1 MFPEDGASIRM
12 CRFWLTRQGNYRKII
27 AIVWKEAPFMKD
39 TYIARRKQL
48 LENKKENTAVV
59 IFSGIA
65 PMKSQDE
72 AYPFAA
78 DRNFFYL
85 TGIERENMILLMR
98 KNYLGEYSE
107 TLFIEPY
114 DEVLAKWVGGRMRGA
129 EATEISG
136 VEAIADVGEFSDRL
150 NSLVD
155 NSRGLGKLSFYL
167 DLWRYH
173 KDQADTPAHTLAKTL
188 QSKYPAVAIEDI
200 NGDMA
205 AMRAVKDEKEI
216 AFMRQAQEH
225 TRIAIEE
232 MMRYAAP
239 GMNERELEGAFDF
252 ALMKQGVRDH
262 AFHSIF
268 AGGKRATTLHYGEND
283 QIVNDGEM
291 VLIDLG
297 SAYGNYCAD
306 ISRTFPVNGKFTDRQ
321 KQLYNAVLEAQRIVI
336 ANAKPGL
343 STRDLNQMVI
353 DYYET
358 RLDDLGLRKDG
369 KTVRDYYYH
378 GVNHQ
383 LGLDTHDICTE
394 RERTLKPG
402 MVITVEP
409 GLYVEDESI
418 GIRIENDV
426 LITEDGCIDL
436 SVEIPRTVEEIEA
449 IMAK

>member
-1 MFPEDGASIRM
+1 MREI
-12 CRFWLTRQGNYRKII
+12 
-27 AIVWKEAPFMKD
+27 
-39 TYIARRKQL
+39 YIARRTQL
-48 LENKKENTAVV
+48 FENKPANTAVV
-59 IFSGIA
+59 IFSGAA

-72 AYPFAA
+72 SYPFAV
-78 DRNFFYL
+78 DRNFYYL
-85 TGIERENMILLMR
+85 TGIERENMILIMR

-114 DEVLAKWVGGRMRGA
+114 DEVLAKWVGGRMRA
-129 EATEISG
+129 EEATDVSG
-136 VEAIADVGEFSDRL
+136 ILDIADVGTFADRI
-150 NSLVD
+150 NSLVEY
-155 NSRGLGKLSFYL
+155 SRGLGKLTFWL

-173 KDQADTPAHTLAKTL
+173 KDQADTPAHTLAATL

-205 AMRAVKDEKEI
+205 AMRAVKGEEEI
-216 AFMRQAQEH
+216 ALMRQAQEH

-232 MMRYAAP
+232 MLAYAKP

-252 ALMKQGVRDH
+252 ALMKQGIRDH
-262 AFHSIF
+262 AFSSIF
-268 AGGKRATTLHYGEND
+268 AGGKRATTLHYSENN
-283 QIVNDGEM
+283 QIVYDGEM

-321 KQLYNAVLEAQRIVI
+321 KELYNTVLEAQKIVI

-343 STRDLNQMVI
+343 TTRQLNQMVVN
-353 DYYET
+353 YYET

-378 GVNHQ
+378 GVSHQ

-436 SVEIPRTVEEIEA
+436 SVAIPRTVEEIEA

>member
-1 MFPEDGASIRM
+1 
-12 CRFWLTRQGNYRKII
+12 
-27 AIVWKEAPFMKD
+27 MKD
-39 TYIARRKQL
+39 TYIARRKRL
-48 LENKKENTAVV
+48 LENKGENTAVV
-59 IFSGIA
+59 IFSGMA

-72 AYPFAA
+72 AYPFAV

-150 NSLVD
+150 NGLVEY
-155 NSRGLGKLSFYL
+155 SRGLGKLTFFL

-173 KDQADTPAHTLAKTL
+173 KDQADTPAHTLAATL
-188 QSKYPAVAIEDI
+188 QNKYPAVAIEDI

-216 AFMRQAQEH
+216 ALMRQAQEH

-232 MMRYAAP
+232 MLRYAAP

-262 AFHSIF
+262 AFSSIF
-268 AGGKRATTLHYGEND
+268 AGGKRATTLHYSENN
-283 QIVNDGEM
+283 QVVNDGEM

-306 ISRTFPVNGKFTDRQ
+306 ISRTFPVNGKFSERQ
-321 KQLYNAVLEAQRIVI
+321 KQLYNTVLEAQRIVI

-343 STRDLNQMVI
+343 TTRDLNQMVI

-378 GVNHQ
+378 GVSHQ

-409 GLYVEDESI
+409 GLYIEDESI

-426 LITEDGCIDL
+426 MITEDGCIDL
-436 SVEIPRTVEEIEA
+436 SAAIPKTVEEIEA

>member
-1 MFPEDGASIRM
+1 
-12 CRFWLTRQGNYRKII
+12 
-27 AIVWKEAPFMKD
+27 MKNI
-39 TYIARRKQL
+39 YIARRKHL
-48 LENKKENTAVV
+48 LENKRENTAVV
-59 IFSGIA
+59 IFSGSA
-65 PMKSQDE
+65 PMRSQDE
-72 AYPFAA
+72 AYPFSV

-85 TGIERENMILLMR
+85 TGIERENMILVMR
-98 KNYLGEYSE
+98 RNYQGEYSE

-114 DEVLAKWVGGRMRGA
+114 DEVLAKWVGGRMRPA

-136 VEAIADVGEFSDRL
+136 VESIADVGEFPDRL
-150 NSLVD
+150 NSMVEY
-155 NSRGLGKLSFYL
+155 SRGLGKLTFHL

-173 KDQADTPAHTLAKTL
+173 KHQADTPAHTLAKTL
-188 QSKYPAVAIEDI
+188 QSKYPAVAIDDI

-205 AMRAVKDEKEI
+205 AMRACKGEEEI
-216 AFMRQAQEH
+216 ACMRQAQEH

-232 MMRYAAP
+232 MMRYAKP

-283 QIVNDGEM
+283 QVVNDGEM

-321 KQLYNAVLEAQRIVI
+321 KELYNTVLEAQKIVI
-336 ANAKPGL
+336 AAAKPGL
-343 STRDLNQMVI
+343 TTRQLNQMVI

-378 GVNHQ
+378 GVSHQ

-409 GLYVEDESI
+409 GLYIEDESI

-426 LITEDGCIDL
+426 LITETGCIDL
-436 SVEIPRTVEEIEA
+436 SVAIPRTVEEIEA

>member
-1 MFPEDGASIRM
+1 
-12 CRFWLTRQGNYRKII
+12 
-27 AIVWKEAPFMKD
+27 MKD
-39 TYIARRKQL
+39 IYVARRKQL
-48 LENKKENTAVV
+48 LENKNENTAVV
-59 IFSGIA
+59 IFSGAA

-72 AYPFAA
+72 AYPFAV

-85 TGIERENMILLMR
+85 TGIERENMILVMR
-98 KNYLGEYSE
+98 KNYLGQYSE
-107 TLFIEPY
+107 TLFIEPF
-114 DEVLAKWVGGRMRGA
+114 DEVLAKWVGGRMREA
-129 EATEISG
+129 EATAISG
-136 VEAIADVGEFSDRL
+136 VADIANVETFSDRL
-150 NSLVD
+150 NSMVEH
-155 NSRGLGKLSFYL
+155 SRGLGKLTFFL

-173 KDQADTPAHTLAKTL
+173 KDQADTPAHTLAATL
-188 QSKYPAVAIEDI
+188 QNKYPAVAIEDI

-205 AMRAVKDEKEI
+205 AMRAVKGEEEI

-232 MMRYAAP
+232 MMRYAKP

-283 QIVNDGEM
+283 QVVKDGEM
-291 VLIDLG
+291 LLIDLG

-306 ISRTFPVNGKFTDRQ
+306 ISRTFPINGKFTDRQ
-321 KQLYNAVLEAQRIVI
+321 KQLYNTVLEAQKIVI

-343 STRDLNQMVI
+343 TTRDLNQMVI

-378 GVNHQ
+378 GVSHQ

-409 GLYVEDESI
+409 GLYIEDESI

-426 LITEDGCIDL
+426 MITEDGCIDL
-436 SVEIPRTVEEIEA
+436 SIAIPRTVEEIEA

>member
-1 MFPEDGASIRM
+1 
-12 CRFWLTRQGNYRKII
+12 
-27 AIVWKEAPFMKD
+27 MKD
-39 TYIARRKQL
+39 TYIARRKRL
-48 LENKKENTAVV
+48 LENKGENTAVV
-59 IFSGIA
+59 IFSGMA

-72 AYPFAA
+72 AYPFAV

-85 TGIERENMILLMR
+85 TGIERENMILLVR

-150 NSLVD
+150 NGLVEY
-155 NSRGLGKLSFYL
+155 SRGLGKLTFFL

-173 KDQADTPAHTLAKTL
+173 KDQADTPDHTLAATL
-188 QSKYPAVAIEDI
+188 QNKYPAVAIEDI

-216 AFMRQAQEH
+216 ALMRQAQEH

-232 MMRYAAP
+232 MLRYAAP

-262 AFHSIF
+262 AFSSIF
-268 AGGKRATTLHYGEND
+268 AGGKRATTLHYSENN
-283 QIVNDGEM
+283 QVVNDGEM

-306 ISRTFPVNGKFTDRQ
+306 ISRTFPVNGKFSERQ
-321 KQLYNAVLEAQRIVI
+321 KQLYNTVLEAQRIVI

-343 STRDLNQMVI
+343 TTRDLNQMVI

-378 GVNHQ
+378 GVSHQ

-409 GLYVEDESI
+409 GLYIEDESI

-426 LITEDGCIDL
+426 MITEDGCIDL
-436 SVEIPRTVEEIEA
+436 SAAIPKTVEEIEA

>member
-1 MFPEDGASIRM
+1 
-12 CRFWLTRQGNYRKII
+12 
-27 AIVWKEAPFMKD
+27 MKD
-39 TYIARRKQL
+39 TYISRRQRLFADKG
-48 LENKKENTAVV
+48 ENTVIV
-59 IFSGIA
+59 IFSGAA
-65 PMKSQDE
+65 PMRSQDA
-72 AYPFAA
+72 AYPFSV

-85 TGIERENMILLMR
+85 TGIERENMILMMR

-114 DEVLAKWVGGRMRGA
+114 DEVLAKWVGGRMRAA
-129 EATEISG
+129 EATAISG
-136 VEAIADVGEFSDRL
+136 VESVADVGEFADRL
-150 NSLVD
+150 NGLIES
-155 NSRGLGKLSFYL
+155 SRGLGKLTFWL
-167 DLWRYH
+167 DLWKYH
-173 KDQADTPAHTLAKTL
+173 KDQADTPAHILAATL
-188 QSKYPAVAIEDI
+188 QSKYPAVAIDDI
-200 NGDMA
+200 NGSFA
-205 AMRAVKDEKEI
+205 AMRAVKDEKEL
-216 AFMRQAQEH
+216 ALMRQAQEH

-232 MMRYAAP
+232 MLRYAKA

-268 AGGKRATTLHYGEND
+268 AGGKRAAILHYGEND

-321 KQLYNAVLEAQRIVI
+321 KELYNTVLEAQKIVI

-343 STRDLNQMVI
+343 TTRQLNQMVI
-353 DYYET
+353 DYYES
-358 RLDDLGLRKDG
+358 RLDNLGLRKDG
-369 KTVRDYYYH
+369 KGVRDYYYH
-378 GVNHQ
+378 GVSHQ

-409 GLYVEDESI
+409 GLYVEDEAI

-426 LITEDGCIDL
+426 LITEDGCEDL
-436 SVEIPRTVEEIEA
+436 SVAIPRTVEEIEA

>member
-1 MFPEDGASIRM
+1 
-12 CRFWLTRQGNYRKII
+12 
-27 AIVWKEAPFMKD
+27 MKD
-39 TYIARRKQL
+39 TYIARRKRI
-48 LENKKENTAVV
+48 LENKCENTAVV
-59 IFSGIA
+59 IFSGAA

-72 AYPFAA
+72 AYPFSV
-78 DRNFFYL
+78 DRNFYYL
-85 TGIERENMILLMR
+85 TGIERENMILVMR
-98 KNYLGEYSE
+98 KNYLGQYSE

-114 DEVLAKWVGGRMRGA
+114 DEVLAKWVGGRMREA

-136 VEAIADVGEFSDRL
+136 IADIANVENFPDRL
-150 NSLVD
+150 NSMVEY
-155 NSRGLGKLSFYL
+155 SRGLGKLTFFL

-173 KDQADTPAHTLAKTL
+173 KDQADTPAHILAATL
-188 QSKYPAVAIEDI
+188 QKKYPAVAIEDI

-205 AMRAVKDEKEI
+205 AMRAVKGEEEI

-232 MMRYAAP
+232 MMRYAKP

-291 VLIDLG
+291 LLIDLG

-306 ISRTFPVNGKFTDRQ
+306 ISRTFPINGKFTDRQ
-321 KQLYNAVLEAQRIVI
+321 KELYNTVLEAQRIVI

-343 STRDLNQMVI
+343 TTRDLNQMVI

-358 RLDDLGLRKDG
+358 RLDDLGLRKEG

-378 GVNHQ
+378 GVSHQ
-383 LGLDTHDICTE
+383 LGLDTHDICTD

-426 LITEDGCIDL
+426 LITEDGCVDL
-436 SVEIPRTVEEIEA
+436 SVAIPRTVEEIEA

>member
-1 MFPEDGASIRM
+1 
-12 CRFWLTRQGNYRKII
+12 
-27 AIVWKEAPFMKD
+27 MKD
-39 TYIARRKQL
+39 IYIARRQRL
-48 LENKKENTAVV
+48 LENKKENTVVV
-59 IFSGIA
+59 IFSGYA

-72 AYPFAA
+72 SYAFAV

-85 TGIERENMILLMR
+85 TGIERENMILVM
-98 KNYLGEYSE
+98 KKDYKGNYSE
-107 TLFIEPY
+107 SLFIEPY

-129 EATEISG
+129 EATAISG
-136 VEAIADVGEFSDRL
+136 VADVSNVEDFPDRL
-150 NSLVD
+150 NSMVEY
-155 NSRGLGKLSFYL
+155 SRGLGKLTFYL

-173 KDQADTPAHTLAKTL
+173 KEQADTPAHKLAKTL
-188 QSKYPAVAIEDI
+188 QQQYPAVAIEDI
-200 NGDMA
+200 QGDFA
-205 AMRAVKDEKEI
+205 AMRAVKGEEELVQ
-216 AFMRQAQEH
+216 MRQAQEH

-232 MMRYAAP
+232 MMRYAKP

-252 ALMKQGVRDH
+252 ALMKQGVREH

-268 AGGKRATTLHYGEND
+268 AGGVRATTLHYGEND
-283 QIVNDGEM
+283 QVVNDGEM

-297 SAYGNYCAD
+297 SAWGNYCAD
-306 ISRTFPVNGKFTDRQ
+306 ISRTFPINGKFTDRQ
-321 KQLYNAVLEAQRIVI
+321 KELYNTVLEAQNIVMR
-336 ANAKPGL
+336 NAKPGL
-343 STRDLNQMVI
+343 TTRDLNQMVV

-378 GVNHQ
+378 GVSHH

-394 RERTLKPG
+394 RERTLQPG

-409 GLYVEDESI
+409 GLYIEEEAI

-436 SVEIPRTVEEIEA
+436 SVAIPRTVEEIEA

>member
-1 MFPEDGASIRM
+1 M
-12 CRFWLTRQGNYRKII
+12 
-27 AIVWKEAPFMKD
+27 KEI
-39 TYIARRKQL
+39 YIARRKQL
-48 LENKKENTAVV
+48 LEDKKANTVVV
-59 IFSGIA
+59 IYSGFA

-72 AYPFAA
+72 SYPFSV

-85 TGIERENMILLMR
+85 TGIERENMILVMR

-107 TLFIEPY
+107 NLFIEPY
-114 DEVLAKWVGGRMRGA
+114 DEVLAKWVGGRMRGD
-129 EATEISG
+129 EATAISG
-136 VEAIADVGEFSDRL
+136 VESVADVGDFADRL
-150 NSLVD
+150 NAIVEY
-155 NSRGLGKLSFYL
+155 SRGLGKLTFWL

-200 NGDMA
+200 YGDMA
-205 AMRAVKDEKEI
+205 AMRAVKGEEEI
-216 AFMRQAQEH
+216 ACMRKAQEH

-232 MMRYAAP
+232 MMRYAKP
-239 GMNERELEGAFDF
+239 GMNERELEGTFDF

-262 AFHSIF
+262 AFPSIF
-268 AGGKRATTLHYGEND
+268 AGGKRATTLHYNEND
-283 QIVNDGEM
+283 QIVNDGELF
-291 VLIDLG
+291 LIDLG

-321 KQLYNAVLEAQRIVI
+321 KELYNTVLEAQRIVI

-343 STRDLNQMVI
+343 TTRDLNQMVI

-378 GVNHQ
+378 GVSHQ

-409 GLYVEDESI
+409 GLYVEEESI

-436 SVEIPRTVEEIEA
+436 SVAIPRTVEEIEA
-449 IMAK
+449 IMAE

>member
-1 MFPEDGASIRM
+1 M
-12 CRFWLTRQGNYRKII
+12 K
-27 AIVWKEAPFMKD
+27 AIYE
-39 TYIARRKQL
+39 ARRYRLMEDKS
-48 LENKKENTAVV
+48 ENTVVV

-72 AYPFAA
+72 SYPFAA

-85 TGIERENMILLMR
+85 TGIERENMILVLR
-98 KNYLGEYSE
+98 KNYLGEYAE
-107 TLFIEPY
+107 TLYIEPY
-114 DEVLAKWVGGRMRGA
+114 DEVLAKWVGGRMRPA

-136 VEAIADVGEFSDRL
+136 ILDVANVETFPDRL
-150 NSLVD
+150 NAMVEY
-155 NSRGLGKLSFYL
+155 SRGLGKLTFFL

-173 KDQADTPAHTLAKTL
+173 KDQADTPAHTLAATL
-188 QSKYPAVAIEDI
+188 QKKYPAVAIEDI
-200 NGDMA
+200 NGSMA
-205 AMRAVKDEKEI
+205 AMRAVKDENEI
-216 AFMRQAQEH
+216 SAMRQAQTH

-232 MMRYAAP
+232 MMRYAKP

-252 ALMKQGVRDH
+252 ALMKQGIREH

-283 QIVNDGEM
+283 QIVNDGEL

-306 ISRTFPVNGKFTDRQ
+306 ISRTFPINGKFTERQ
-321 KQLYNAVLEAQRIVI
+321 KQLYNTVLEAQKIVI

-343 STRDLNQMVI
+343 TTRQLNQMVV

-378 GVNHQ
+378 GVSHH

-394 RERTLKPG
+394 RERTLQPG

-409 GLYVEDESI
+409 GLYIEDESI

-426 LITEDGCIDL
+426 LITQDGCVDL
-436 SVEIPRTVEEIEA
+436 SIDFPRTVEEIEA